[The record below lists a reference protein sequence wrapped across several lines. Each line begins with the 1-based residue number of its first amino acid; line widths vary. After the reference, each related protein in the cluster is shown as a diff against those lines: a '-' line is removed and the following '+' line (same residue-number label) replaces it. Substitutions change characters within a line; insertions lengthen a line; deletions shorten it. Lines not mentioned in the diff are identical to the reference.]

1 MKRHFRQ
8 VGVFESKD
16 LHTPNDACFKFLSK
30 GELVFL
36 HFDHRG
42 DLHYL
47 ADQIRALFEQD
58 LTAAKRRLEL
68 FK

>member
-1 MKRHFRQ
+1 
-8 VGVFESKD
+8 
-16 LHTPNDACFKFLSK
+16 LSK